1 MIAASFKPLQEGVR
15 VRAMPGVE
23 KGGIIIPDMPE
34 GDAEISITVSG
45 VDGGGGCIRFNMHIV
60 VAPRDAVQN
69 DLGCEGNVPSP
80 SMPPSSVRVSDEE
93 PEYHMSSDKFTITRG
108 ELTKGHSSKAG
119 GLMVPSVGSGG
130 HHGLTFGKSIQVEV
144 LSESA
149 TLFATAGFD
158 WATCDLHLVLGAS
171 GHELLVSNESLAI
184 DKDSA
189 FETET
194 SIGPVQLQKG
204 VHILT
209 LSDFLFPSLVSA
221 EEAAHSVCL
230 PFSFSIDLVAS
241 GASSAGDRPRLLSV
255 EPSGADSLEP
265 GKDLVIE
272 LRFSDK
278 LTGVRGGG
286 DVPDSLDCET
296 Q

>member
-1 MIAASFKPLQEGVR
+1 VK
-15 VRAMPGVE
+15 AMPGVE
-23 KGGIIIPDMPE
+23 KGGVIIPDMPE
-34 GDAEISITVSG
+34 GEAEISIKVSG
-45 VDGGGGCIRFNMHIV
+45 VDEGGSCIRFNMHIV

-69 DLGCEGNVPSP
+69 DLGCDGDVPSP
-80 SMPPSSVRVSDEE
+80 SMPPSSVRVSDDK

-108 ELTKGHSSKAG
+108 ELTRGHGSKAG
-119 GLMVPSVGSGG
+119 GLMVPSVKSGG
-130 HHGLTFGKSIQVEV
+130 HHELAFAKSIQIEV

-149 TLFATAGFD
+149 TLFAAAGFD
-158 WATCDLHLVLGAS
+158 WTTSDLHLILGAS
-171 GHELLVSNESLAI
+171 GHELLVSNESLAM

-204 VHILT
+204 IHILT
-209 LSDFLFPSLVSA
+209 ISDFLFPSLVSA
-221 EEAAHSVCL
+221 EEAADGVCL

-241 GASSAGDRPRLLSV
+241 GAKSAGYRPRLLSV

-278 LTGVRGGG
+278 LSGVRGGG
-286 DVPDSLDCET
+286 DVPGSLDCEA